1 MRLVMDLRE
10 SGARFGAVDGERVG
24 GEKTGTGTRLGEED
38 LGKALGRQVVRENST
53 SGGSDCGW

>member
-1 MRLVMDLRE
+1 MDLRE